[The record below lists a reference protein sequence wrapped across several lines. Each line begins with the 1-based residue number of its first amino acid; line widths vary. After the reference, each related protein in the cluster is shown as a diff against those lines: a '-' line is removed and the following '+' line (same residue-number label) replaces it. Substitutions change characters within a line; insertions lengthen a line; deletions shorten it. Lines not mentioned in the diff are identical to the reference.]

1 MTDKRARPY
10 TTCRACGVNVDAR
23 LVRCPECGGCCPGC
37 TTSGLQVRISDTPAS
52 RRLALARSSPCGKLL
67 AMHEEIGHAM
77 MEAIWEMD
85 NLPAEPDLAIARI
98 HAVMDDLEEAMGR
111 TRALDNAEDRPE
123 ATVNA

>member
-1 MTDKRARPY
+1 
-10 TTCRACGVNVDAR
+10 
-23 LVRCPECGGCCPGC
+23 
-37 TTSGLQVRISDTPAS
+37 
-52 RRLALARSSPCGKLL
+52 
-67 AMHEEIGHAM
+67 MHEEIGHAM